1 MKRFILLSF
10 GFLGFAFYEMSG
22 GAEFD
27 PVAVRNAAV
36 LARSGADISTQDTQT
51 AQAEAEP
58 AVQRE
63 VQEVTRMSL
72 NLTSISAV
80 LEEEEPA
87 TSASSR
93 NTIPTAAPASVTN
106 VTFKNPSDSGV
117 VLPSIIFPG
126 TTAQAS
132 SAAVTQA
139 RDVRY
144 VSGTLVNMRGGP
156 GTGFDV
162 VAQLDQDTEVE
173 VLQDDGTGWVKLRPV
188 SGGPE
193 GWIADFLLTSG

>member
-1 MKRFILLSF
+1 MKRFIFLSF

-27 PVAVRNAAV
+27 PIASRNAAV
-36 LARSGADISTQDTQT
+36 LARSGADISAQDIRT
-51 AQAEAEP
+51 AQVEP
-58 AVQRE
+58 AGQSE
-63 VQEVTRMSL
+63 EEVTRMSL
-72 NLTSISAV
+72 NLTSLSTV
-80 LEEEEPA
+80 LEEEPEA
-87 TSASSR
+87 RTSSR
-93 NTIPTAAPASVTN
+93 NATSLTAPTSVTN
-106 VTFKNPSDSGV
+106 VTFRNPSDSGV

-126 TTAQAS
+126 NTAQAS
-132 SAAVTQA
+132 SAAVTQT

-144 VSGTLVNMRGGP
+144 VSGTLVNLRGGP

-188 SGGPE
+188 AGGPD
-193 GWIADFLLTSG
+193 GWIAEFLLTSG

>member
-22 GAEFD
+22 GAAFD
-27 PVAVRNAAV
+27 PVAARNAAV
-36 LARSGADISTQDTQT
+36 LARSGTDISAQDIQT
-51 AQAEAEP
+51 AQAEP
-58 AVQRE
+58 AVRRE
-63 VQEVTRMSL
+63 EQEVTRMSL
-72 NLTSISAV
+72 NLTSLSAV
-80 LEEEEPA
+80 LEEEDPV
-87 TSASSR
+87 TPTSSR
-93 NTIPTAAPASVTN
+93 SIASTAAPASVTN

-126 TTAQAS
+126 NTAQAS
-132 SAAVTQA
+132 SAAVTQT

>member
-1 MKRFILLSF
+1 MKRFIFLSF

-27 PVAVRNAAV
+27 PVAARNAAV
-36 LARSGADISTQDTQT
+36 LARSGADISAQDIQT
-51 AQAEAEP
+51 AQAEP

-63 VQEVTRMSL
+63 EEVTRMSL
-72 NLTSISAV
+72 NLTSLSAV
-80 LEEEEPA
+80 LEEEETP
-87 TSASSR
+87 TPTPSR
-93 NTIPTAAPASVTN
+93 GIAPSAAPVSVTN
-106 VTFKNPSDSGV
+106 VTFRNPSDNGV

-126 TTAQAS
+126 NTAQAS
-132 SAAVTQA
+132 SAAVTQT

-162 VAQLDQDTEVE
+162 VAQLNRNTEVE
-173 VLQDDGTGWVKLRPV
+173 VLEDDGTGWVRLRPV
-188 SGGPE
+188 AGGPD

>member
-1 MKRFILLSF
+1 MKRFIFLSF

-27 PVAVRNAAV
+27 PIASRNAAV
-36 LARSGADISTQDTQT
+36 LARSGADISAQDIQT
-51 AQAEAEP
+51 AQAEP

-63 VQEVTRMSL
+63 EEVTRMSL
-72 NLTSISAV
+72 NLTSLSTV
-80 LEEEEPA
+80 LEEEEPEPR
-87 TSASSR
+87 TSSR
-93 NTIPTAAPASVTN
+93 HVTSPTAPASVTN
-106 VTFKNPSDSGV
+106 VTFRNPSDSGV

-126 TTAQAS
+126 NTAQAS
-132 SAAVTQA
+132 SAAVTQT

-144 VSGTLVNMRGGP
+144 VSGTLVNLRGGP

-188 SGGPE
+188 AGGPD
-193 GWIADFLLTSG
+193 GWIAEFLLTSG